1 KRRIAVAAC
10 RGDFQVSELH
20 RQFRQRIAVDA
31 ARSQIEFGVRT
42 QFCPFQIRRAN
53 SPSRGH
59 VSWYL
64 FLFCALQK
72 KYTGI
77 PANKIPNPTAVL
89 RGYLKIVLI
98 TTSQDA
104 ATNRKVVTGCPGIR
118 ARPFSGVRRP
128 SLKSRRR

>member
-1 KRRIAVAAC
+1 MPLVARLNLACERSFAHSRYVERISLRVVTFP
-10 RGDFQVSELH
+10 G
-20 RQFRQRIAVDA
+20 
-31 ARSQIEFGVRT
+31 
-42 QFCPFQIRRAN
+42 
-53 SPSRGH
+53 PS
-59 VSWYL
+59 
-64 FLFCALQK
+64 FFCALQK

-89 RGYLKIVLI
+89 CGYLKIVLI

-128 SLKSRRR
+128 SLKSRRRNAKRHVAVRPKKRKSIDTT